1 MMFRGAHLT
10 PSPPWG
16 EGRGEGD
23 ASHGLSGIRA
33 VPPPHPNPLP
43 GGERG
48 SFPVPE
54 DPIPC
59 MRSPFANPCWNR
71 R

>member
-1 MMFRGAHLT
+1 MS

-23 ASHGLSGIRA
+23 ALRA
-33 VPPPHPNPLP
+33 FPRVLAARPPHPNPLP

-48 SFPVPE
+48 SSRDGRGLRFPLTSPRGFRR
-54 DPIPC
+54 
-59 MRSPFANPCWNR
+59 RSA
-71 R
+71 